1 MLQDAKESVEQA
13 NNEKEVDEAVEKYNE
28 ILNTHFYM
36 PFGAASMTPI
46 KVEENDSSLSASE
59 MQCKENATT

>member
-36 PFGAASMTPI
+36 PFGAASMTLI
-46 KVEENDSSLSASE
+46 KAEENDSSLSASE